1 MASKD
6 GDMTTDRGITEDQ
19 LYRIMYGSIAFQMLY
34 AASELGIFDHLSRN
48 PGATAAQ
55 VAESTGIHQYP
66 CDILLTGLRGLGMVF
81 GNDDTGLCNAPL
93 IESNFARGGDGKHL
107 PFIQH
112 IVNPGMAAFIES
124 VRQGVNVGLD
134 EFPGDGDT
142 LYDRLETDPVKL
154 RHLHEH
160 LRATSEVTLADLIGT
175 GVLES
180 SRHVMDV
187 GGGTG
192 SNAIALATR
201 YPHLRL
207 TLVDL
212 STVVTAAAENI
223 AAAGLTDRISVV
235 ACDVFAEPL
244 PVTDADTALVA
255 HMLPIWSP
263 DANQKL
269 LRKIHEVLPENGQVL
284 LFDPVQNDDRD
295 GPDYAILFPAYYLT
309 IASGRGTFYP
319 SQTYEEWMR
328 TAGFTDFT
336 RFGGLA
342 VSHGLHVGRK

>member
-1 MASKD
+1 
-6 GDMTTDRGITEDQ
+6 MTTDRGITEDQ

-34 AASELGIFDHLSRN
+34 AGSELGIFDHLSRH
-48 PGATAAQ
+48 PGATAAE
-55 VAESTGIHQYP
+55 VAESTGIRPYP
-66 CDILLTGLRGLGMVF
+66 CDILLTGLRGLGMIV
-81 GNDDTGLCNAPL
+81 GNDSGLRNAPL
-93 IESNFARGGDGKHL
+93 IESNFAQGGDGKHL

-124 VRQGVNVGLD
+124 VEQGANLGLD
-134 EFPGDGDT
+134 EFPANGAT
-142 LYDRLETDPVKL
+142 LYDRLESDPVKL
-154 RHLHEH
+154 RYLHEH
-160 LRATSEVTLADLIGT
+160 LRATSEVTLAGLIGT
-175 GVLES
+175 SVFENT
-180 SRHVMDV
+180 RHVMDV

-201 YPHLRL
+201 YPHLRF

-212 STVVTAAAENI
+212 ENVVTAAEENI
-223 AAAGLTDRISVV
+223 AAAGLTDRISVT
-235 ACDVFAEPL
+235 ACDVFNEPL

-269 LRKIHEVLPENGQVL
+269 LRKIFEVLPDHGQVL

-319 SQTYEEWMR
+319 SHTYEEWMR
-328 TAGFTDFT
+328 VAGFTDFS
-336 RFGGLA
+336 RFTGLP
-342 VSHGLHVGRK
+342 VSHGLHIGRK

>member
-1 MASKD
+1 
-6 GDMTTDRGITEDQ
+6 
-19 LYRIMYGSIAFQMLY
+19 
-34 AASELGIFDHLSRN
+34 
-48 PGATAAQ
+48 
-55 VAESTGIHQYP
+55 VAESDQIPMVFLLARSKPNSTMT
-66 CDILLTGLRGLGMVF
+66 LTG
-81 GNDDTGLCNAPL
+81 
-93 IESNFARGGDGKHL
+93 
-107 PFIQH
+107 
-112 IVNPGMAAFIES
+112 
-124 VRQGVNVGLD
+124 
-134 EFPGDGDT
+134 
-142 LYDRLETDPVKL
+142 
-154 RHLHEH
+154 
-160 LRATSEVTLADLIGT
+160 LIGT
-175 GVLES
+175 GALES

-201 YPHLRL
+201 YPHLRF

-212 STVVTAAAENI
+212 STVVTAAEENI
-223 AAAGLTDRISVV
+223 AAAGLADRISVV
-235 ACDVFAEPL
+235 ACDVFTEPL

-269 LRKIHEVLPENGQVL
+269 LRKIYEVLPENGQVL
-284 LFDPVQNDDRD
+284 LFDPAQNDDRD

-319 SQTYEEWMR
+319 WQTYEEWMR
-328 TAGFTDFT
+328 TAGFTNFT

>member
-1 MASKD
+1 
-6 GDMTTDRGITEDQ
+6 
-19 LYRIMYGSIAFQMLY
+19 MLY
-34 AASELGIFDHLSRN
+34 AGSELGVFDHLSRH

-55 VAESTGIHQYP
+55 VAESTGIQQYP
-66 CDILLTGLRGLGMVF
+66 CDILLTGLRGLGMVL
-81 GNDDTGLCNAPL
+81 DDDAGLANAPL
-93 IESNFARGGDGKHL
+93 IESNYARGGDGKHL
-107 PFIQH
+107 PFVQH
-112 IVNPGMAAFIES
+112 VVNPGMAAFIDS
-124 VRQGVNVGLD
+124 VRQGANVGLD
-134 EFPGDGDT
+134 HFPGEGT
-142 LYDRLETDPVKL
+142 SLYDRLESDPVKL
-154 RHLHEH
+154 RYLHEH
-160 LRATSEVTLADLIGT
+160 LRATSEVTLAGLIGT
-175 GVLES
+175 GALEG
-180 SRHVMDV
+180 SRHILDV

-192 SNAIALATR
+192 SNAIGLAKR
-201 YPHLRL
+201 YPNLRL

-212 STVVTAAAENI
+212 AGVVGAAAENI
-223 AAAGLTDRISVV
+223 AAAGLSDRIDVA
-235 ACDVFAEPL
+235 ACDVFNEPL

-269 LRKIHEVLPENGQVL
+269 LRKIHDVLPENGRVL

-328 TAGFTDFT
+328 TAGFRDFT
-336 RFGGLA
+336 RYGGLA

>member
-1 MASKD
+1 
-6 GDMTTDRGITEDQ
+6 
-19 LYRIMYGSIAFQMLY
+19 MYGSIAFQLLY
-34 AASELGIFDHLSRN
+34 AGSELGVFDYLSRS

-55 VAESTGIHQYP
+55 VAQAAGIQPYP
-66 CDILLTGLRGLGMVF
+66 CDILLTGLRGLGMVV
-81 GNDDTGLCNAPL
+81 GDDSGLRNAPL
-93 IESNFARGGDGKHL
+93 IESNYARGGDGKHL

-112 IVNPGMAAFIES
+112 VVNPGMAAFIES
-124 VRQGVNVGLD
+124 VKQCANLGLD
-134 EFPGDGDT
+134 HFPGDGTT
-142 LYDRLETDPVKL
+142 LYDRLESDPVKL
-154 RHLHEH
+154 RYLHEH

-180 SRHVMDV
+180 AQHVLDV

-192 SNAIALATR
+192 SNAIALAKR
-201 YPHLRL
+201 YPHLRI
-207 TLVDL
+207 TLIDL
-212 STVVTAAAENI
+212 AGVVGAAEENI
-223 AAAGLTDRISVV
+223 HAAGLADRIGVA

-244 PVTDADTALVA
+244 PVTGADTALVA

-269 LRKIHEVLPENGQVL
+269 LRKIHDVLPENGQVL
-284 LFDPVQNDDRD
+284 LFDPVQNDNRD

-319 SQTYEEWMR
+319 SHTYEEWMR
-328 TAGFTDFT
+328 TAGFSNFE
-336 RFGGLA
+336 RFSGLA